1 MTKVQAIKKLMEDNE
16 GLASWSLIY
25 EDIDK
30 YYPKAKDSKEWKA
43 GIRGVL
49 YRDIDKTFKKLDDG
63 LFSLINFEEEKYM
76 ATEVLSQTEKIA
88 EIKTRIG
95 QSFFRKSLLKETN
108 ICPFTG
114 VSNPKL
120 LVASHIKPW
129 SKSDNIERL
138 DIKNG
143 FMFTPTYDLL
153 FDKGYISFKD
163 DKSLIISEALDKHTI
178 NSLDLI
184 KNSIV
189 KLLPINGREFYLEY
203 HRDIVFKNAG

>member
-25 EDIDK
+25 QDIDK

-43 GIRGVL
+43 GIRWVL

-63 LFSLINFEEEKYM
+63 LFSLINFEEEKYI
-76 ATEVLSQTEKIA
+76 AAELLSQTEKIA

-95 QSFFRKSLLKETN
+95 QSFFRKSLLKETSTY
-108 ICPFTG
+108 PFTG

-120 LVASHIKPW
+120 LIASHIKPW

-163 DKSLIISEALDKHTI
+163 DKSLIVSEALDKHTI
-178 NSLDLI
+178 NSLNLI

-203 HRDIVFKNAG
+203 HRDIVFKKAG